1 MKIVISNIEQFGN
14 FFDVI
19 YAESSETIELRFF
32 MDKLTCA
39 ILNKAHTRF
48 FYAEFESKFFD
59 EYDVDKPQSYMVSA
73 DEFYKLT
80 NRVANKRTDV
90 LSIEFKDDVILCEL
104 ENNGNKR
111 IFEFPYP
118 YDEVSSPNFPQ
129 VALPVTFDLE
139 MSDIINSIKDIEF
152 FGNHIFQFVV
162 SDSTITLMS
171 DNSVETYETS
181 SVKYASVIEADVDYD
196 GVLSVR
202 FPFTAIKQMSEF
214 KKIAKEIE
222 IELGEKALIYKVEDE
237 FMGVTVRGMIAPLVE
252 EE

>member
-1 MKIVISNIEQFGN
+1 MKIVISNVEQFGN

-19 YAESSETIELRFF
+19 YDESSETIELRFF
-32 MDKLTCA
+32 MDKMTCG

-48 FYAEFESKFFD
+48 FYSEYESKFFD
-59 EYDVDKPQSYMVSA
+59 EYDVDKTQSYMVSA
-73 DEFYKLT
+73 DDFYKLMKL
-80 NRVANKRTDV
+80 ANKTDV
-90 LSIEFKDDVILCEL
+90 LTIEFKDDLIYCEL

-118 YDEVSSPNFPQ
+118 YDEVSSPDFPQ
-129 VALPVTFDLE
+129 VALPVTIDLE
-139 MSDIINSIKDIEF
+139 IADITQTIKDIKMV
-152 FGNHIFQFVV
+152 GNHIFQFVV
-162 SDSTITLMS
+162 SKDTVTLMS
-171 DNSVETYETS
+171 DTTTETYDTS
-181 SVKYASVIEADVDYD
+181 SIKYASVIEADVDYD

-214 KKIAKEIE
+214 RKIAKEIE

-237 FMGVTVRGMIAPLVE
+237 FMGVTVRGMIAPLIE